1 MDQNVS
7 DRVALQVMEE
17 QKQFPGVTAQVQPVI
32 EYPQPDG
39 ANPAQVLGYL
49 QPITP
54 QEIAS
59 RHLPVTGFSG
69 VDLVGQAGLEAQYD
83 SQLRGQAGTQVVS
96 VNAAGD
102 VTGTVSQTPPVNGD
116 DLVTSLN
123 AQIQADAQNALN
135 GAIARSRAAGNN
147 ANQGAAIV
155 MTTTGRVVAMAS
167 YPDYNPSVW
176 TGGIS
181 QQEFNALFGTADGQP
196 IINWTTQGQY
206 APGST
211 FKVTSTAAAVADG
224 YPLNGL
230 YNCPGSVSIGGQTFG
245 NDGEPSLG
253 DMTFA
258 EALIQSCDTVYYN
271 LGYDMYLSDNVK
283 ANSVK
288 SPNAPVQK
296 MQQMELAWGFGQDTG
311 IDLPAEST
319 GTIPTRQWLYYL
331 WKDNAYTG
339 QDWCKNGRQY
349 GSYVQQIEYQ
359 DCQSGWVVG
368 ARPGGHRRDRPGL
381 RDRHPAPARRRLRGA
396 GQRRHAVQPAD
407 RRGAGLADHRP
418 GGPADQPARHPPP
431 ARVRIHAVL
440 HPQRAGRRGDPG
452 HRGRRLRRLPAQQG
466 LRGGQDGYRPAVRQE
481 RDLGVRLVRAVQ
493 RPEVRGPRHG
503 PGLRLRCRRGGA
515 RGPADLGRHL
525 RPGGAQGGGAR
536 RPGAVLAAA
545 DLPDRDDHRAVR
557 LYQGEVMLGR
567 TTSYTARGLTTPRPG
582 VFSGRRPRS
591 LLARAFARNSPLR
604 HMDWLLVVVVLGL
617 SAIGTLLVWSA
628 TQPSLLAAGA
638 DPRTYLKKQLLN
650 VVIGLVLMAGVSLV
664 DTRQLRTW
672 VPFFYGATV
681 LGLLAVLTPIGSDIN
696 GAHAWISLPGG
707 FQVEP
712 SEFAKVALILG
723 IAMIFSQ
730 ARPGI
735 SGGPG
740 VRSLLIALACAAPL
754 IGLVVIEPALG
765 VALVLVV
772 VTATMI
778 VLSGLRLRIIAALA
792 GLVAVTIAAAGG
804 LHLLKSYQLTRF
816 TSFLHPAA
824 DLAGAG
830 YNAAQAKIAVGS
842 GGMFGQGLFHGQL
855 VAGNFVPSQQTDF
868 IFTVAGEELGFV
880 GTIVIVFLLGVV
892 IVRALRIATRAD
904 DLFGLLVAS
913 GIAMWFAFQS
923 FVNIGMTIGIMP
935 ITGLPLPFVSY
946 GGSAVFADMIAIG
959 LLQSV
964 HRRRT
969 VFE

>member
-1 MDQNVS
+1 
-7 DRVALQVMEE
+7 
-17 QKQFPGVTAQVQPVI
+17 
-32 EYPQPDG
+32 
-39 ANPAQVLGYL
+39 
-49 QPITP
+49 
-54 QEIAS
+54 
-59 RHLPVTGFSG
+59 
-69 VDLVGQAGLEAQYD
+69 
-83 SQLRGQAGTQVVS
+83 
-96 VNAAGD
+96 
-102 VTGTVSQTPPVNGD
+102 
-116 DLVTSLN
+116 
-123 AQIQADAQNALN
+123 
-135 GAIARSRAAGNN
+135 
-147 ANQGAAIV
+147 
-155 MTTTGRVVAMAS
+155 
-167 YPDYNPSVW
+167 
-176 TGGIS
+176 
-181 QQEFNALFGTADGQP
+181 
-196 IINWTTQGQY
+196 
-206 APGST
+206 
-211 FKVTSTAAAVADG
+211 
-224 YPLNGL
+224 
-230 YNCPGSVSIGGQTFG
+230 
-245 NDGEPSLG
+245 
-253 DMTFA
+253 
-258 EALIQSCDTVYYN
+258 
-271 LGYDMYLSDNVK
+271 
-283 ANSVK
+283 
-288 SPNAPVQK
+288 
-296 MQQMELAWGFGQDTG
+296 
-311 IDLPAEST
+311 
-319 GTIPTRQWLYYL
+319 
-331 WKDNAYTG
+331 
-339 QDWCKNGRQY
+339 
-349 GSYVQQIEYQ
+349 
-359 DCQSGWVVG
+359 
-368 ARPGGHRRDRPGL
+368 
-381 RDRHPAPARRRLRGA
+381 
-396 GQRRHAVQPAD
+396 
-407 RRGAGLADHRP
+407 
-418 GGPADQPARHPPP
+418 
-431 ARVRIHAVL
+431 
-440 HPQRAGRRGDPG
+440 
-452 HRGRRLRRLPAQQG
+452 
-466 LRGGQDGYRPAVRQE
+466 
-481 RDLGVRLVRAVQ
+481 
-493 RPEVRGPRHG
+493 
-503 PGLRLRCRRGGA
+503 
-515 RGPADLGRHL
+515 
-525 RPGGAQGGGAR
+525 
-536 RPGAVLAAA
+536 
-545 DLPDRDDHRAVR
+545 
-557 LYQGEVMLGR
+557 MLGR

-582 VFSGRRPRS
+582 AFSARRPRS

-628 TQPSLLAAGA
+628 TQPGLLAVGQ

-650 VVIGLVLMAGVSLV
+650 VAIGLVLMVGVSLV

-672 VPFFYGATV
+672 VPLFYGATV

-730 ARPGI
+730 ARPGS

-740 VRSLLIALACAAPL
+740 IRSLFIALACAAPL
-754 IGLVVIEPALG
+754 IGLVIIEPALG

-778 VLSGLRLRIIAALA
+778 VLSGLRLRILAALA

-892 IVRALRIATRAD
+892 ILRALRIATRAD

-913 GIAMWFAFQS
+913 GVAMWFAFQS

-946 GGSAVFADMIAIG
+946 GGSAIFADMIAIG

>member
-1 MDQNVS
+1 
-7 DRVALQVMEE
+7 
-17 QKQFPGVTAQVQPVI
+17 
-32 EYPQPDG
+32 
-39 ANPAQVLGYL
+39 
-49 QPITP
+49 
-54 QEIAS
+54 
-59 RHLPVTGFSG
+59 
-69 VDLVGQAGLEAQYD
+69 
-83 SQLRGQAGTQVVS
+83 
-96 VNAAGD
+96 
-102 VTGTVSQTPPVNGD
+102 
-116 DLVTSLN
+116 
-123 AQIQADAQNALN
+123 
-135 GAIARSRAAGNN
+135 
-147 ANQGAAIV
+147 
-155 MTTTGRVVAMAS
+155 
-167 YPDYNPSVW
+167 
-176 TGGIS
+176 
-181 QQEFNALFGTADGQP
+181 
-196 IINWTTQGQY
+196 
-206 APGST
+206 
-211 FKVTSTAAAVADG
+211 
-224 YPLNGL
+224 
-230 YNCPGSVSIGGQTFG
+230 
-245 NDGEPSLG
+245 
-253 DMTFA
+253 
-258 EALIQSCDTVYYN
+258 
-271 LGYDMYLSDNVK
+271 
-283 ANSVK
+283 
-288 SPNAPVQK
+288 
-296 MQQMELAWGFGQDTG
+296 
-311 IDLPAEST
+311 
-319 GTIPTRQWLYYL
+319 
-331 WKDNAYTG
+331 
-339 QDWCKNGRQY
+339 
-349 GSYVQQIEYQ
+349 
-359 DCQSGWVVG
+359 
-368 ARPGGHRRDRPGL
+368 
-381 RDRHPAPARRRLRGA
+381 
-396 GQRRHAVQPAD
+396 
-407 RRGAGLADHRP
+407 
-418 GGPADQPARHPPP
+418 
-431 ARVRIHAVL
+431 
-440 HPQRAGRRGDPG
+440 
-452 HRGRRLRRLPAQQG
+452 
-466 LRGGQDGYRPAVRQE
+466 
-481 RDLGVRLVRAVQ
+481 
-493 RPEVRGPRHG
+493 
-503 PGLRLRCRRGGA
+503 
-515 RGPADLGRHL
+515 
-525 RPGGAQGGGAR
+525 
-536 RPGAVLAAA
+536 
-545 DLPDRDDHRAVR
+545 
-557 LYQGEVMLGR
+557 MLGR
-567 TTSYTARGLTTPRPG
+567 STSYTARGLTTPRPG

-591 LLARAFARNSPLR
+591 LLGRAFARNSPLR

-672 VPFFYGATV
+672 APFFYGATV

-723 IAMIFSQ
+723 GATIFSQ

-740 VRSLLIALACAAPL
+740 VRSLFAALACAAPL

-778 VLSGLRLRIIAALA
+778 VLSGLRLRIIAAFA
-792 GLVAVTIAAAGG
+792 ALVAVTIGAASG
-804 LHLLKSYQLTRF
+804 LHVLKSYQLTRF

-842 GGMFGQGLFHGQL
+842 GGMFGQGLFHGRL

-868 IFTVAGEELGFV
+868 IFTVAGEELGFT

>member
-1 MDQNVS
+1 
-7 DRVALQVMEE
+7 
-17 QKQFPGVTAQVQPVI
+17 
-32 EYPQPDG
+32 
-39 ANPAQVLGYL
+39 
-49 QPITP
+49 
-54 QEIAS
+54 
-59 RHLPVTGFSG
+59 
-69 VDLVGQAGLEAQYD
+69 
-83 SQLRGQAGTQVVS
+83 
-96 VNAAGD
+96 
-102 VTGTVSQTPPVNGD
+102 
-116 DLVTSLN
+116 
-123 AQIQADAQNALN
+123 
-135 GAIARSRAAGNN
+135 
-147 ANQGAAIV
+147 
-155 MTTTGRVVAMAS
+155 
-167 YPDYNPSVW
+167 
-176 TGGIS
+176 
-181 QQEFNALFGTADGQP
+181 
-196 IINWTTQGQY
+196 
-206 APGST
+206 
-211 FKVTSTAAAVADG
+211 
-224 YPLNGL
+224 
-230 YNCPGSVSIGGQTFG
+230 
-245 NDGEPSLG
+245 
-253 DMTFA
+253 
-258 EALIQSCDTVYYN
+258 
-271 LGYDMYLSDNVK
+271 
-283 ANSVK
+283 
-288 SPNAPVQK
+288 
-296 MQQMELAWGFGQDTG
+296 
-311 IDLPAEST
+311 
-319 GTIPTRQWLYYL
+319 
-331 WKDNAYTG
+331 
-339 QDWCKNGRQY
+339 
-349 GSYVQQIEYQ
+349 
-359 DCQSGWVVG
+359 
-368 ARPGGHRRDRPGL
+368 
-381 RDRHPAPARRRLRGA
+381 
-396 GQRRHAVQPAD
+396 
-407 RRGAGLADHRP
+407 
-418 GGPADQPARHPPP
+418 
-431 ARVRIHAVL
+431 
-440 HPQRAGRRGDPG
+440 
-452 HRGRRLRRLPAQQG
+452 
-466 LRGGQDGYRPAVRQE
+466 
-481 RDLGVRLVRAVQ
+481 
-493 RPEVRGPRHG
+493 
-503 PGLRLRCRRGGA
+503 
-515 RGPADLGRHL
+515 
-525 RPGGAQGGGAR
+525 
-536 RPGAVLAAA
+536 
-545 DLPDRDDHRAVR
+545 
-557 LYQGEVMLGR
+557 MLGR

-582 VFSGRRPRS
+582 VFSARRPRS

-628 TQPSLLAAGA
+628 TQPSLLAAGL
-638 DPRTYLKKQLLN
+638 DGRTYLKKQLLN
-650 VVIGLVLMAGVSLV
+650 VVIGLILMAGVSLV

-672 VPFFYGATV
+672 VPFFYGATL

-723 IAMIFSQ
+723 IASIFSR
-730 ARPGI
+730 ARPGV

-740 VRSLLIALACAAPL
+740 VRSLLTALACAAPL

-778 VLSGLRLRIIAALA
+778 VLSGLRLRIIAALTA
-792 GLVAVTIAAAGG
+792 LVAVTIGAAGG

-842 GGMFGQGLFHGQL
+842 GGMFGQGLFHGRL